1 MNVNRRRFLAD
12 AASGVAA
19 VCALPAQAAFAQGD
33 EPSTGKQA
41 AGKSAAPIT
50 VRDGDDLQQALDKR
64 AAAGGG
70 TIRLSPDSS
79 VTCQVRKIGLAGET
93 SIHALLVP
101 AGVELDLNRGTL
113 LLDMRSNSYGVRLA
127 HRSTIRNGTIK
138 VIGSEGKGSQAIWHS
153 AVSVG
158 AAYGDGG
165 TVARPGHFSTV
176 GHWHMED
183 LTLEQPFEAAF
194 IQLMSEAHHGVI
206 RNIRMRD
213 SEKALLGISLDWGT
227 VGPVQTADELVPQM
241 RKLWEKNEISST
253 HPHHVLI
260 ESISV
265 GKLGRSMDSND
276 AGVRCSGCHHITIKN
291 LEVESA
297 MTAVALFGGDFG
309 FEFSPDDQRSVAHT
323 GYLVDGVKI
332 HEARSIG
339 IVMNGAED
347 NVYRSRI
354 KYGYD
359 AVRDPMHP
367 GLDRPILR
375 NAVLRGT
382 RSPRSRGVYV
392 SATSGA
398 TFENID
404 VENFDTGVD
413 INDWVR
419 DVTFR
424 NGRIA
429 NNNKNTYVGGS
440 TEAPLRISFENNT
453 ET

>member
-1 MNVNRRRFLAD
+1 
-12 AASGVAA
+12 
-19 VCALPAQAAFAQGD
+19 
-33 EPSTGKQA
+33 
-41 AGKSAAPIT
+41 
-50 VRDGDDLQQALDKR
+50 
-64 AAAGGG
+64 
-70 TIRLSPDSS
+70 
-79 VTCQVRKIGLAGET
+79 
-93 SIHALLVP
+93 
-101 AGVELDLNRGTL
+101 
-113 LLDMRSNSYGVRLA
+113 
-127 HRSTIRNGTIK
+127 
-138 VIGSEGKGSQAIWHS
+138 
-153 AVSVG
+153 
-158 AAYGDGG
+158 
-165 TVARPGHFSTV
+165 
-176 GHWHMED
+176 
-183 LTLEQPFEAAF
+183 
-194 IQLMSEAHHGVI
+194 
-206 RNIRMRD
+206 
-213 SEKALLGISLDWGT
+213 
-227 VGPVQTADELVPQM
+227 
-241 RKLWEKNEISST
+241 
-253 HPHHVLI
+253 
-260 ESISV
+260 
-265 GKLGRSMDSND
+265 
-276 AGVRCSGCHHITIKN
+276 
-291 LEVESA
+291 
-297 MTAVALFGGDFG
+297 
-309 FEFSPDDQRSVAHT
+309 
-323 GYLVDGVKI
+323 
-332 HEARSIG
+332 
-339 IVMNGAED
+339 MNGAED